1 MASGR
6 RNFVKV
12 SVDVPVRYKFLSKTM
27 EVPDKEVHEGAT
39 NNLSGTG
46 LILIAKIPDG
56 ETLIHL
62 LTNEILVGLNI
73 QIPSV
78 DEPVKA
84 LGNISFIEALPE
96 MPGKCGLSVRFLDMP
111 KEDSDQILRYTIRAQ
126 ITKKVRRG
134 EA

>member
-6 RNFVKV
+6 RSFVKV
-12 SVDVPVRYKFLSKTM
+12 SIDVPVRYKFLSKSID
-27 EVPDKEVHEGAT
+27 VPDREVHEGST
-39 NNLSGTG
+39 NNLSGSG
-46 LILIAKIPDG
+46 LVLLAKIPDG

-62 LTNEILVGLNI
+62 LTNEILIGLNI
-73 QIPSV
+73 QLPSQ

-84 LGNISFIEALPE
+84 LGSLSFIEALPE
-96 MPGKCGLSVRFLDMP
+96 MPGKCGLNVRFLDMP